1 MSGIDY
7 QAVAVNAAT
16 AAAQKVRR
24 TGEDIEADLAHEATA
39 EHLAAKRRG
48 ATIREVAARV
58 AWELHAKGQL
68 RGSHLD
74 LERELKLALADAL
87 YPGVAVDL

>member
-1 MSGIDY
+1 MIDY
-7 QAVAVNAAT
+7 MQIAANAAT
-16 AAAQKVRR
+16 RKVRR
-24 TGEDIEADLAHEATA
+24 TAQDIEQELSDEATVD
-39 EHLAAKRRG
+39 HDAAKRRG
-48 ATIREVAARV
+48 QIIGGIAHRV

-74 LERELKLALADAL
+74 AERELKIALADQL